1 MQNPLLAWHNS
12 VRVWTK
18 KIGDPD
24 FFKEQEEAVALKT
37 LSYCKAALQTEGEI
51 EQAGIEMTNQV
62 LQAALAADP
71 YRDERHMM
79 NRQLKESQQGIENKS
94 RLLSLLMH
102 ILAPIAAIPAL
113 IGMWSQRFPAL
124 GGLVLACPAIATLLL
139 HRFVI
144 G

>member
-1 MQNPLLAWHNS
+1 RPTVGLTIQVENTAMRSFSAKLTLKLAATLCLVVLLFGSAYGLFGPHGGS
-12 VRVWTK
+12 EV
-18 KIGDPD
+18 
-24 FFKEQEEAVALKT
+24 
-37 LSYCKAALQTEGEI
+37 S
-51 EQAGIEMTNQV
+51 
-62 LQAALAADP
+62 QAANAGNP
-71 YRDERHMM
+71 
-79 NRQLKESQQGIENKS
+79 NT
-94 RLLSLLMH
+94 LLSLLMH